1 MNKPDNLNDEKTRLE
16 VLKSYGILDSPPE
29 EDYNSLTFLAS
40 EIFNVP
46 ISLISLVDEERQWF
60 KSKIGLNIPETERD
74 ISFCTHAI
82 HTSEEVYVVENAR
95 KNPLFQNS
103 PLVTGEPDIVFYAGA
118 PLVDSD
124 GYVIGTLCIID
135 TKERSFST
143 QEAQKLKILANQV
156 MRLLDLRKKNDH
168 LKIISNEKS
177 ILLKEIQHRV
187 KNNLQLISSLI
198 SLQISKISD
207 PYLSDAFNICLNRIM
222 AISHIHQSIYME
234 SARESVNFKIYLNDL
249 LNSFEIAH
257 SSSKNIQNEIE
268 EIILGLDIAVP
279 LSLITSE
286 IITNTFKHAFSE
298 TQEKKIQILFQKKE
312 NGLLEMII
320 QDNGVGFNTKE
331 KWETS
336 NSLGFEIIKTLSE
349 QINGSISC
357 FSSND
362 GTRFTIQIAEEKVT
376 VFPINKQHML

>member
-1 MNKPDNLNDEKTRLE
+1 MQNPNNSNDEKARLE
-16 VLKSYGILDSPPE
+16 VLKSYEILDSPS
-29 EDYNSLTFLAS
+29 EDDFNSLTFLAS
-40 EIFNVP
+40 EMFNVP

-60 KSKIGLNIPETERD
+60 KSKIGLDISETERD
-74 ISFCTHAI
+74 ISFCKHAI
-82 HTSEEVYVVENAR
+82 HTSEDVYVVEDAR
-95 KNPLFQNS
+95 KNPMFQNN
-103 PLVTGEPDIVFYAGA
+103 PLVTGKPDIVFYAGA
-118 PLVDSD
+118 PLVGPE

-143 QEAQKLKILANQV
+143 LEAQKLKILANQV
-156 MRLLDLRKKNDH
+156 MKLLDLRKKNNC
-168 LKIISNEKS
+168 LKIINNEKT

-198 SLQISKISD
+198 NLQISKISD
-207 PYLSDAFNICLNRIM
+207 PYLSASFNICLNRIM
-222 AISHIHQSIYME
+222 AISNIHQNIYLE

-257 SSSKNIQNEIE
+257 SSTKNIQNEIE
-268 EIILGLDIAVP
+268 DIILGLDIAVP

-320 QDNGVGFNTKE
+320 EDNGLGFNTEE

-336 NSLGFEIIKTLSE
+336 NSLGFEIIKTLTE
-349 QINGSISC
+349 QINGSITC
-357 FSSND
+357 VSSNN
-362 GTRFTIQIAEEKVT
+362 GTRFTIQIVENKVNF
-376 VFPINKQHML
+376 FPIDKQRTL

>member
-1 MNKPDNLNDEKTRLE
+1 MQKPDNLNDEKSRIE
-16 VLKSYGILDSPPE
+16 VLKSYEILDSPSDD
-29 EDYNSLTFLAS
+29 DYNSITFLAS
-40 EIFNVP
+40 EIFNAP

-60 KSKIGLNIPETERD
+60 KSKIGLDISETERD

-82 HTSEEVYVVENAR
+82 HTSDEVYVIEDAR
-95 KNPLFQNS
+95 KNPMFQNN
-103 PLVTGEPDIVFYAGA
+103 PLVTGKPDIVFYAGA

-156 MRLLDLRKKNDH
+156 MKLLDLRKKNNH
-168 LKIISNEKS
+168 LKILNNEKT

-198 SLQISKISD
+198 SLQISK
-207 PYLSDAFNICLNRIM
+207 LSDKNLSDSFNICLNRIM
-222 AISHIHQSIYME
+222 AISNIHQNIYLE
-234 SARESVNFKIYLNDL
+234 SARERVNFKIYITDL

-257 SSSKNIQNEIE
+257 SSVKNIQNEIE
-268 EIILGLDIAVP
+268 DITLGLDIAVP

-286 IITNTFKHAFSE
+286 ILTNTFKHAFTDS
-298 TQEKKIQILFQKKE
+298 QEKHVQIVFQKKE
-312 NGLLEMII
+312 NDQLELII
-320 QDNGVGFNTKE
+320 KDSGVGFNTTE

-336 NSLGFEIIKTLSE
+336 DSLGFEIIKTLID
-349 QINGSISC
+349 QINGSITC
-357 FSSND
+357 FSTKN
-362 GTRFTIQIAEEKVT
+362 GTCFSIQIAARKSY
-376 VFPINKQHML
+376 FFFNKHTA

>member
-1 MNKPDNLNDEKTRLE
+1 MQNPNNSNDEKARLE
-16 VLKSYGILDSPPE
+16 VLKSYEILDSPSDD
-29 EDYNSLTFLAS
+29 DYNSITFLAS
-40 EIFNVP
+40 EIFNAP

-60 KSKIGLNIPETERD
+60 KSKIGLDISETERD

-82 HTSEEVYVVENAR
+82 HTSDEVYVIEDAR
-95 KNPLFQNS
+95 KNPMFQNN
-103 PLVTGEPDIVFYAGA
+103 PLVTGKPDIVFYAGA

-143 QEAQKLKILANQV
+143 QESQKLKILANQV
-156 MRLLDLRKKNDH
+156 MKLLDLRKKNNY
-168 LKIISNEKS
+168 LKIINNEKS

-198 SLQISKISD
+198 NLQISKISD
-207 PYLSDAFNICLNRIM
+207 PYLSASFNICLNRIM
-222 AISHIHQSIYME
+222 AISNIHQNIYLE

-257 SSSKNIQNEIE
+257 SSTKNIQNEIE
-268 EIILGLDIAVP
+268 DIILGLDIAVP

-320 QDNGVGFNTKE
+320 EDNGLGFNTKE

-336 NSLGFEIIKTLSE
+336 NSLGFEIIKTLTE
-349 QINGSISC
+349 QINGSITC
-357 FSSND
+357 ISSNN
-362 GTRFTIQIAEEKVT
+362 GTRFTIQIVENKVNF
-376 VFPINKQHML
+376 FPLNKQRTL

>member
-1 MNKPDNLNDEKTRLE
+1 MQKPDNLNDEKSRIE
-16 VLKSYGILDSPPE
+16 VLKSYEILDSPSDD
-29 EDYNSLTFLAS
+29 DYNSITFLAS
-40 EIFNVP
+40 EIFNAP

-60 KSKIGLNIPETERD
+60 KSKIGLDISETERD

-82 HTSEEVYVVENAR
+82 HTSDEVYVIEDAR
-95 KNPLFQNS
+95 KNPMFQNN
-103 PLVTGEPDIVFYAGA
+103 PLVTGKPDIVFYAGA

-156 MRLLDLRKKNDH
+156 MKLLDLRKKNNY
-168 LKIISNEKS
+168 LKIINNEKS

-198 SLQISKISD
+198 NLQISKISD
-207 PYLSDAFNICLNRIM
+207 PYLSASFNICLNRIM
-222 AISHIHQSIYME
+222 AISNIHQNIYLE

-257 SSSKNIQNEIE
+257 SSTKNIQNEIE
-268 EIILGLDIAVP
+268 DIILGLDIAVP

-320 QDNGVGFNTKE
+320 EDNGLGFNTKE

-336 NSLGFEIIKTLSE
+336 NSLGFEIIKTLTE
-349 QINGSISC
+349 QINGCITC
-357 FSSND
+357 ISSNN
-362 GTRFTIQIAEEKVT
+362 GTRFTIQIVENKVNF
-376 VFPINKQHML
+376 FPINKQRTL